1 MNSRT
6 ETKTMNVLDMLYTTL
21 GLAVIVG
28 CIVLIAF
35 LTGMY

>member
-1 MNSRT
+1 
-6 ETKTMNVLDMLYTTL
+6 MNVLEAIYITL

-28 CIVLIAF
+28 CLVLIAF

>member
-1 MNSRT
+1 
-6 ETKTMNVLDMLYTTL
+6 MNVLDMIYTPL

-28 CIVLIAF
+28 CLVLIAF

>member
-1 MNSRT
+1 
-6 ETKTMNVLDMLYTTL
+6 MNVLDMLYTTL

>member
-1 MNSRT
+1 
-6 ETKTMNVLDMLYTTL
+6 MNVMDMIYTTL

>member
-1 MNSRT
+1 
-6 ETKTMNVLDMLYTTL
+6 MNVLDMIYTTL